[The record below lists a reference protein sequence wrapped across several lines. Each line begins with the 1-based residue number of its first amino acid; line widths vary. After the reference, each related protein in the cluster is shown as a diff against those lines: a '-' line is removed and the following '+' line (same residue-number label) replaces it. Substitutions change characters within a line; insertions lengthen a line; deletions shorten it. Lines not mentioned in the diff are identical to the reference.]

1 MTAAVTTRPGAAPS
15 ASPRGPECAGP
26 DHLRTRLAQQIC
38 RSQLTG
44 PALLALGRP
53 VATAGGACAHQ
64 TIDAQG
70 QRAMPAALAALGPAV
85 SHHLAVTPAGLAD
98 RLNGLP
104 AQGWDGLLALDL
116 LGHLPD
122 GPALLAALAAL
133 HRLLRDGGRV
143 ALDLAALEHAE
154 LVQGRPLG
162 ADTGAAPGGEAL
174 LRVAD
179 VLHAAV
185 GLGLQ
190 PVLVRPYAA
199 FTGGADA
206 HPLVRNHT
214 LERLHW
220 WARLLSWIPQDESFT
235 QLAGLLDEAVIA
247 RLGPGA
253 AGRCLLVL
261 ERRARTDAD
270 AAAAL
275 VQPAGLAQGEQA
287 QAVAAALAQRLLAGP
302 RELKYFIE
310 LRDALRR
317 LMPGLDLAPL
327 LTPEARA
334 RVAEADA
341 RVALDTLSMDMIRG
355 WRELPEPRALM
366 TFDGLPLGDVNDYHM
381 IQMLL
386 IFGFKAFPDI
396 KL

>member
-162 ADTGAAPGGEAL
+162 ADTGAAPGGEAF

-190 PVLVRPYAA
+190 PASLARVTIPVQISYGARDEVLTPRFNAEALCRALPRASCVRN
-199 FTGGADA
+199 ADA
-206 HPLVRNHT
+206 GHYALFQT
-214 LERLHW
+214 G
-220 WARLLSWIPQDESFT
+220 T
-235 QLAGLLDEAVIA
+235 G
-247 RLGPGA
+247 RLGAPWG
-253 AGRCLLVL
+253 
-261 ERRARTDAD
+261 DPAD
-270 AAAAL
+270 D
-275 VQPAGLAQGEQA
+275 PAGFDRRVWQDQAWPGMRDFLAS
-287 QAVAAALAQRLLAGP
+287 
-302 RELKYFIE
+302 
-310 LRDALRR
+310 ALR
-317 LMPGLDLAPL
+317 
-327 LTPEARA
+327 
-334 RVAEADA
+334 
-341 RVALDTLSMDMIRG
+341 
-355 WRELPEPRALM
+355 
-366 TFDGLPLGDVNDYHM
+366 
-381 IQMLL
+381 
-386 IFGFKAFPDI
+386 
-396 KL
+396 